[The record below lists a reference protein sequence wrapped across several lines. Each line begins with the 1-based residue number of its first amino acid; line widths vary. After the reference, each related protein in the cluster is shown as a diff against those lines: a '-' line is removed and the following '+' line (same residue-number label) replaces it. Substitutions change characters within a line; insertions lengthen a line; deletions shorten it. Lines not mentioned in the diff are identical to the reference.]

1 MVFATAA
8 ALARRARRVGFEQ
21 LTTKLAKKGFY
32 KGKGAV
38 SPGVRART
46 GAFKVV
52 PWKRPDY
59 VVPRQRARRQRVR
72 ALRRARER
80 QVIARARRRAPARA
94 GARARVKRFVIIH
107 S

>member
-8 ALARRARRVGFEQ
+8 TLARRARRVGFEQ

-59 VVPRQRARRQRVR
+59 VVPANVHGVSAFAPYVERAS
-72 ALRRARER
+72 A
-80 QVIARARRRAPARA
+80 
-94 GARARVKRFVIIH
+94 K
-107 S
+107 